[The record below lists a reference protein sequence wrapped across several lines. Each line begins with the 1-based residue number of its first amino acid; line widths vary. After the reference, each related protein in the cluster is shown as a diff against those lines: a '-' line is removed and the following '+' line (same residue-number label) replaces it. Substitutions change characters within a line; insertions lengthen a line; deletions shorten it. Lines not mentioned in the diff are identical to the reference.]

1 MNKNW
6 LWAGLLIPCML
17 LADDAEI
24 TQAINEGTQAYEQ
37 GQLSQA
43 ASQFD
48 YAATLIRQQ
57 QASELGGLFPEP
69 LPGWTA
75 KKADSQAGSTA
86 FFGGGIN
93 ANRDYQKDKARLKIS
108 ITKDSPLLQA
118 VSMLFS
124 NPSMASMGGYKQ
136 KRINGQ
142 TAMLKLEEHNQ
153 ELQMLINNNTL
164 IQFDGSG
171 VNEEELLAYAEALD
185 LDAISER

>member
-6 LWAGLLIPCML
+6 LWASLLIPCML
-17 LADDAEI
+17 LADDTEI

-48 YAATLIRQQ
+48 YTATLIRQQ
-57 QASELGGLFPEP
+57 QASAIGNLLPEP

-75 KKADSQAGSTA
+75 GAAESQATSAA

-93 ANRDYQKDKARLKIS
+93 ASRDYSKDSSRLTIS

-118 VSMLFS
+118 IGMLFS
-124 NPSMASMGGYKQ
+124 NPSMASMSGYKV
-136 KRINGQ
+136 KRINGH
-142 TAMLKLEEHNQ
+142 TAMMKQEGNNQ
-153 ELQMLINNNTL
+153 ELQVLVGNNIL
-164 IQFDGSG
+164 IQLDGSA
-171 VNEEELLAYAEALD
+171 VSETELQAYVEAID
-185 LDAISER
+185 IDAISQH